1 MSILK
6 KKPLLNKFLNN
17 HNFQEELN
25 VIPVPS
31 TATNYIVSTDSKW
44 ISKTTQI

>member
-25 VIPVPS
+25 VMPLSS
-31 TATNYIVSTDSKW
+31 TANNYIVSMDW
-44 ISKTTQI
+44 Q